1 MPRIFAYI
9 VHRDGVAD
17 DSAADLAA
25 AARKIDPAA
34 SPTAIVTGCGP
45 DLESVSSTLCGT
57 YSEVWKVSNEALSYP
72 NAELVRKALV
82 KVLPPGSIL
91 LLAHEHF
98 GIDLAPGLSIKAT
111 VAYVS
116 DVLGIDGVENS
127 LLKAARQ
134 EFGGQVNAHVHAD
147 ISSGA
152 VITIRPGAFKP
163 LEGGA
168 LNGAVVDKSSDV
180 GVLSAGRR
188 YLETISADAGD
199 VDITKHNILVS
210 IGRGIQE
217 KENVAIAQELADALG
232 GAVSC
237 SRPVVDAKWLEKSRQ
252 VGTSGK
258 TVKPKVYL
266 ACGISGAF
274 QHLAGIK
281 GNPFIVAI
289 NKNPKAPIFQVA
301 DVGIVDDLLEFLP
314 ELTNKV
320 RELRSVATK

>member
-1 MPRIFAYI
+1 
-9 VHRDGVAD
+9 
-17 DSAADLAA
+17 
-25 AARKIDPAA
+25 
-34 SPTAIVTGCGP
+34 
-45 DLESVSSTLCGT
+45 
-57 YSEVWKVSNEALSYP
+57 
-72 NAELVRKALV
+72 
-82 KVLPPGSIL
+82 

-163 LEGGA
+163 LEGAA